1 MPSVGAALAV
11 TLTLK
16 LPPVLKLPSLTL
28 KPTELAPTLAEQLA
42 ERLALTVPAALTRL
56 LTVKPAGTLGAVTVR
71 LPGLDCASEIVAIML
86 LLAAEPCWRVT
97 PAVGVRVGAVFE
109 LIVTVPDT

>member
-1 MPSVGAALAV
+1 M
-11 TLTLK
+11 TLK

-42 ERLALTVPAALTRL
+42 ARLALTAPAALTRL
-56 LTVKPAGTLGAVTVR
+56 LSVKPAGTLGAVTVR
-71 LPGLDCASEIVAIML
+71 LPGLDCASVTVAIVL

-97 PAVGVRVGAVFE
+97 PVAGVSVGAVFE
-109 LIVTVPDT
+109 PTVTAPDT